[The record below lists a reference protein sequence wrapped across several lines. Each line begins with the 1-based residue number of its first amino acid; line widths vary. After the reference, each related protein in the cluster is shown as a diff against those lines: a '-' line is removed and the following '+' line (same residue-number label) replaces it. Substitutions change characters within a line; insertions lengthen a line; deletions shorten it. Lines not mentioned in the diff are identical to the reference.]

1 MFAILHKPSGKI
13 CEVENGVCY
22 EAYATRAAALAAI
35 AEVVA
40 ADPANYEVVTMPA
53 DLAPFVEAAPV
64 APVLQTKKI
73 SELKAGEFFKRK
85 PGAAK
90 VYIRGEYVR
99 EIKKYS
105 CDDCGDVW
113 GDGLQLKGNTIVFI
127 GFTY

>member
-1 MFAILHKPSGKI
+1 M
-13 CEVENGVCY
+13 EN
-22 EAYATRAAALAAI
+22 
-35 AEVVA
+35 
-40 ADPANYEVVTMPA
+40 
-53 DLAPFVEAAPV
+53 
-64 APVLQTKKI
+64 LQTKTI